1 VKRGTIERKKKIR
14 DKKEKKD
21 ITPSVPKYKMFY
33 AINATHISRCFLVY
47 RFTAFTSNLFNNRIK
62 HLIF

>member
-21 ITPSVPKYKMFY
+21 ITPSVPNIKCFMPSML
-33 AINATHISRCFLVY
+33 HIYLDVF
-47 RFTAFTSNLFNNRIK
+47 
-62 HLIF
+62 